1 GRRRLRRARHL
12 LRRPQALR
20 RRLSPHRRIADR
32 LHLSRNLPRKF
43 RSSPGRLLAVDGAL
57 QARHHRL
64 LGGFMGGPF
73 APGEHRLARGPAT
86 ALRGRL
92 LGIYVDPR
100 HDRPR
105 LGALGSAQRHIDLR
119 YICSYR
125 FPRNRRSNMRW
136 IVLPLA
142 LALAPASAL
151 HRASLVRMS
160 YVFVTGDGSSTMS
173 GSSDAFRRFES
184 LHTGKAPLL
193 FVSEGGAAYW
203 IPEPAILRR
212 AEAIMKP
219 QQDLGRRQGEL
230 GRMQGD
236 LGRAQG
242 ALGVEQGRLGAQMAD
257 TTPRHMGALGAR
269 QAALGQPHSA
279 LGDTR
284 V

>member
-1 GRRRLRRARHL
+1 
-12 LRRPQALR
+12 
-20 RRLSPHRRIADR
+20 
-32 LHLSRNLPRKF
+32 
-43 RSSPGRLLAVDGAL
+43 
-57 QARHHRL
+57 
-64 LGGFMGGPF
+64 
-73 APGEHRLARGPAT
+73 
-86 ALRGRL
+86 
-92 LGIYVDPR
+92 
-100 HDRPR
+100 
-105 LGALGSAQRHIDLR
+105 
-119 YICSYR
+119 
-125 FPRNRRSNMRW
+125 MRW

-151 HRASLVRMS
+151 HGASLDRMS

-193 FVSEGGAAYW
+193 FVSEGGAAYV
-203 IPEPAILRR
+203 IRDPAILRR

-269 QAALGQPHSA
+269 QAALGQQQSA
-279 LGDTR
+279 LGERQADLGRRQAELGRQQARLAEQAKPQFRALVAEAIRRCLAQR
-284 V
+284 VD